1 MNKRKIISISSAVAI
16 ALVAGITYLTHQM
29 NKRKIISISSA
40 VAIALVAG
48 ITYWGFAYYNEGVDR
63 QGPEPAVQSPSTT
76 EIQSIDRNDN
86 PIVISIKNITVE
98 PIDSSHSNLQITFDA
113 YNPNQGTIIL
123 ESIQYK
129 VLVNN
134 SEVASGEIGERLE
147 GFLESQGNVF
157 PVIGSGNV
165 TLKDTDLLARNSE
178 NSDLWN
184 RLSTNQIDSYQ
195 VNGTYS
201 FSQTSTL
208 QASGGDRP
216 FTLNFP

>member
-1 MNKRKIISISSAVAI
+1 MNRRKIIYISSAVAI
-16 ALVAGITYLTHQM
+16 A
-29 NKRKIISISSA
+29 II
-40 VAIALVAG
+40 VG
-48 ITYWGFAYYNEGVDR
+48 FTYWGLASNNNNAER
-63 QGPEPAVQSPSTT
+63 QAPAPSSQSPSNAGT
-76 EIQSIDRNDN
+76 QSTDRTDN
-86 PIVISIKNITVE
+86 PIVISIKNVTVE

-113 YNPNQGTIIL
+113 HNPNRGTIIL

-129 VLVNN
+129 VIVNN
-134 SEVASGEIGERLE
+134 SEIASGEIGERLE
-147 GFLESQGNVF
+147 GFLESQDNVF

-165 TLKDTDLLARNSE
+165 TLKDTDLLTRNSE
-178 NSDLWN
+178 NSDIWN
-184 RLSTNQIDSYQ
+184 RLSANQMESYQ

>member
-1 MNKRKIISISSAVAI
+1 MTKRKTIYISSAVAI
-16 ALVAGITYLTHQM
+16 AV
-29 NKRKIISISSA
+29 
-40 VAIALVAG
+40 VVG
-48 ITYWGFAYYNEGVDR
+48 ITYWGFAYYNEGADR
-63 QGPEPAVQSPSTT
+63 QDPGPAVQSSASS
-76 EIQSIDRNDN
+76 EIQSEDRNDN

-98 PIDSSHSNLQITFDA
+98 PTDSSHSNLQIAFDA
-113 YNPNQGTIIL
+113 YNPNRGTIIL

-129 VLVNN
+129 VLINN

-147 GFLESQGNVF
+147 GFLESQDNVF

-165 TLKDTDLLARNSE
+165 TLKDTDLLVRNSE

-184 RLSTNQIDSYQ
+184 RLSMNQIDSYQ

-216 FTLNFP
+216 FALNFP

>member
-29 NKRKIISISSA
+29 NKRKIISISSI
-40 VAIALVAG
+40 AIALVAG
-48 ITYWGFAYYNEGVDR
+48 IAYWGFTYYNEGVDR
-63 QGPEPAVQSPSTT
+63 QDPEPAVQSSAFSEIPSV
-76 EIQSIDRNDN
+76 DRNEN

-113 YNPNQGTIIL
+113 YNPHQGTIIL

-178 NSDLWN
+178 NSNLWN

-208 QASGGDRP
+208 QASGGDRL

>member
-1 MNKRKIISISSAVAI
+1 MTKRKTIYISSAVAI
-16 ALVAGITYLTHQM
+16 AV
-29 NKRKIISISSA
+29 
-40 VAIALVAG
+40 VVG
-48 ITYWGFAYYNEGVDR
+48 ITYWGFAYYNEGADR
-63 QGPEPAVQSPSTT
+63 QDPGPAVQSSGSS
-76 EIQSIDRNDN
+76 EIQSEDRNDN

-98 PIDSSHSNLQITFDA
+98 PTDSSHSNLQIAFDA
-113 YNPNQGTIIL
+113 YNPNRGTIIL

-129 VLVNN
+129 VLINN

-147 GFLESQGNVF
+147 GFLESQDNVF

-184 RLSTNQIDSYQ
+184 RLSMNQIDSYQ

-216 FTLNFP
+216 FALNFP

>member
-1 MNKRKIISISSAVAI
+1 MTKRKTIYISSAVAI
-16 ALVAGITYLTHQM
+16 AV
-29 NKRKIISISSA
+29 
-40 VAIALVAG
+40 VVG
-48 ITYWGFAYYNEGVDR
+48 ITYWGFAYYNEGADR
-63 QGPEPAVQSPSTT
+63 QDPGPAVQSSESS
-76 EIQSIDRNDN
+76 EIQSEDRNDN

-98 PIDSSHSNLQITFDA
+98 PTDSSHSNLQIAFDT
-113 YNPNQGTIIL
+113 YNPNRGTIIL

-129 VLVNN
+129 VLINN

-147 GFLESQGNVF
+147 GFLESQDNVF

-184 RLSTNQIDSYQ
+184 RLSMNQIDSYQ

-216 FTLNFP
+216 FTLKFP

>member
-1 MNKRKIISISSAVAI
+1 MNKRKIISISSAVAM

-29 NKRKIISISSA
+29 NKRKIISISL

-48 ITYWGFAYYNEGVDR
+48 ITYWGFTYYSEGVDR
-63 QGPEPAVQSPSTT
+63 QDPEPAVQSPSTT

-98 PIDSSHSNLQITFDA
+98 PIDSSNSNLQITFDA

-134 SEVASGEIGERLE
+134 SEIASGEIGERLE
-147 GFLESQGNVF
+147 GFLESQDNVF

-165 TLKDTDLLARNSE
+165 TLKDTDLLTRNSE

-216 FTLNFP
+216 FTLKFP

>member
-1 MNKRKIISISSAVAI
+1 MTKRKTIYISSAVAI
-16 ALVAGITYLTHQM
+16 AV
-29 NKRKIISISSA
+29 
-40 VAIALVAG
+40 VAG
-48 ITYWGFAYYNEGVDR
+48 ITYWGFAYYNEGVNR
-63 QGPEPAVQSPSTT
+63 QDPGQAVQSPAST
-76 EIQSIDRNDN
+76 EIQSMGRNDN
-86 PIVISIKNITVE
+86 PIIISIKNITVE
-98 PIDSSHSNLQITFDA
+98 PTDSSHSNLQIAFDA
-113 YNPNQGTIIL
+113 HNPNRGTIIL

-147 GFLESQGNVF
+147 GFLESQDNVF

-184 RLSTNQIDSYQ
+184 RLSMNQIDSYQ

>member
-1 MNKRKIISISSAVAI
+1 MTKRKTIYISSAVAI
-16 ALVAGITYLTHQM
+16 AV
-29 NKRKIISISSA
+29 
-40 VAIALVAG
+40 VAG
-48 ITYWGFAYYNEGVDR
+48 ITYWGFAYYNEGVNR
-63 QGPEPAVQSPSTT
+63 QEPGQAVQSPAST
-76 EIQSIDRNDN
+76 EIQSMGRNDN
-86 PIVISIKNITVE
+86 PIIISIKNITVE
-98 PIDSSHSNLQITFDA
+98 PTDSSHSNLQIAFDA
-113 YNPNQGTIIL
+113 HNPNRGTIIL

-147 GFLESQGNVF
+147 GFLESQDNVF

-184 RLSTNQIDSYQ
+184 RLSMNQIDSYQ

-216 FTLNFP
+216 FALNFP

>member
-1 MNKRKIISISSAVAI
+1 MTKRKTIYISSAVAI
-16 ALVAGITYLTHQM
+16 AV
-29 NKRKIISISSA
+29 
-40 VAIALVAG
+40 VVG

-63 QGPEPAVQSPSTT
+63 QDPGPAVQSSESS
-76 EIQSIDRNDN
+76 EIQSEDRNDN

-98 PIDSSHSNLQITFDA
+98 PTDSSHSNLQIAFDA
-113 YNPNQGTIIL
+113 YNPNRGTIIL

-129 VLVNN
+129 VLINN

-147 GFLESQGNVF
+147 GFLESQDNVF

-184 RLSTNQIDSYQ
+184 RLSMNQIDSYQ

-208 QASGGDRP
+208 QASGGDRS
-216 FTLNFP
+216 FTLTFP

>member
-1 MNKRKIISISSAVAI
+1 MTKRKTIYISSAVAI
-16 ALVAGITYLTHQM
+16 AV
-29 NKRKIISISSA
+29 
-40 VAIALVAG
+40 VVG
-48 ITYWGFAYYNEGVDR
+48 ITYWGFAYYNEGADR
-63 QGPEPAVQSPSTT
+63 QDPGPAVQSSASS
-76 EIQSIDRNDN
+76 EIQSEDRNDN

-98 PIDSSHSNLQITFDA
+98 PIDSSHSNLQIAFDA
-113 YNPNQGTIIL
+113 YNPNRGTIIL

-129 VLVNN
+129 VLINN

-147 GFLESQGNVF
+147 GFLESQDNVF

-184 RLSTNQIDSYQ
+184 RLSMNQIESYQ

>member
-1 MNKRKIISISSAVAI
+1 MTKRKTIYISLVVAI
-16 ALVAGITYLTHQM
+16 AVVAGI
-29 NKRKIISISSA
+29 S
-40 VAIALVAG
+40 
-48 ITYWGFAYYNEGVDR
+48 YWGFAYYNEGVNR
-63 QGPEPAVQSPSTT
+63 QEPGQAVQSPAST
-76 EIQSIDRNDN
+76 EIQSMGRNDN
-86 PIVISIKNITVE
+86 PIIISIKNITVE
-98 PIDSSHSNLQITFDA
+98 PTDSSHSNLQIAFDA
-113 YNPNQGTIIL
+113 HNPNRGTIIL

-147 GFLESQGNVF
+147 GFLESQDNVF

-178 NSDLWN
+178 NSDIWN
-184 RLSTNQIDSYQ
+184 RLSMNQIDSYQ

-216 FTLNFP
+216 FALNFP

>member
-1 MNKRKIISISSAVAI
+1 MTKRKTIYISSAVAI
-16 ALVAGITYLTHQM
+16 AV
-29 NKRKIISISSA
+29 
-40 VAIALVAG
+40 VVG

-63 QGPEPAVQSPSTT
+63 QDPGPAVQSSASS
-76 EIQSIDRNDN
+76 EIQSEDRNDN

-98 PIDSSHSNLQITFDA
+98 PTDSSHSNLQIAFDA
-113 YNPNQGTIIL
+113 YNPNRGTIIL

-129 VLVNN
+129 VLINN

-147 GFLESQGNVF
+147 GFLESQDNVF

-165 TLKDTDLLARNSE
+165 TLKDTDPLARNSE

-184 RLSTNQIDSYQ
+184 RLSMNQIDSYQ

>member
-1 MNKRKIISISSAVAI
+1 MTKRKTIYISLVVAI
-16 ALVAGITYLTHQM
+16 AVVAGI
-29 NKRKIISISSA
+29 S
-40 VAIALVAG
+40 
-48 ITYWGFAYYNEGVDR
+48 YWGFAYYNEGVNR
-63 QGPEPAVQSPSTT
+63 QEPGQAVQSPAST
-76 EIQSIDRNDN
+76 EIQPSGRNDN
-86 PIVISIKNITVE
+86 PIIISIKNITVE
-98 PIDSSHSNLQITFDA
+98 PTDSSHSNLQIAFDA
-113 YNPNQGTIIL
+113 YNPNRGTIIL

-147 GFLESQGNVF
+147 GFLESQDNVF

-184 RLSTNQIDSYQ
+184 RLSMNQIDSYQ

-216 FTLNFP
+216 FALNFP

>member
-1 MNKRKIISISSAVAI
+1 MTKRKTIYISSAVAI
-16 ALVAGITYLTHQM
+16 AV
-29 NKRKIISISSA
+29 
-40 VAIALVAG
+40 VVG

-63 QGPEPAVQSPSTT
+63 QDPGPAVQSSASS
-76 EIQSIDRNDN
+76 EIQSEDRNDN

-98 PIDSSHSNLQITFDA
+98 PTDSSHSNLQIAFDA
-113 YNPNQGTIIL
+113 YNPNRGTIIL

-129 VLVNN
+129 VLINN

-147 GFLESQGNVF
+147 GFLESQDNVF

-178 NSDLWN
+178 NSELWN
-184 RLSTNQIDSYQ
+184 RLSMNQIDSYQ

>member
-1 MNKRKIISISSAVAI
+1 VISQMNRRKIIYISSAVAI
-16 ALVAGITYLTHQM
+16 A
-29 NKRKIISISSA
+29 II
-40 VAIALVAG
+40 VG
-48 ITYWGFAYYNEGVDR
+48 FTYWGLASNNNNAER
-63 QGPEPAVQSPSTT
+63 QAPAPSSQSPSNAET
-76 EIQSIDRNDN
+76 QSTDRTDN
-86 PIVISIKNITVE
+86 PIVISIKNVTVE

-113 YNPNQGTIIL
+113 HNPNRGTIIL

-129 VLVNN
+129 VIVNN
-134 SEVASGEIGERLE
+134 SEIASGEIGERLE
-147 GFLESQGNVF
+147 GFLESQDNVF

-165 TLKDTDLLARNSE
+165 TLKDTDLLTRNSE
-178 NSDLWN
+178 NSDIWN
-184 RLSTNQIDSYQ
+184 RLSANQMESYQ

>member
-29 NKRKIISISSA
+29 NKRKIISISL

-48 ITYWGFAYYNEGVDR
+48 ITYWGFTYYSEGVDR
-63 QGPEPAVQSPSTT
+63 QDPEPAVQSPSTT

-98 PIDSSHSNLQITFDA
+98 PIDSSNSNLQITFDA

-178 NSDLWN
+178 NSNLWN

>member
-1 MNKRKIISISSAVAI
+1 MTKRKTIYISSAVAI
-16 ALVAGITYLTHQM
+16 AV
-29 NKRKIISISSA
+29 
-40 VAIALVAG
+40 VVG
-48 ITYWGFAYYNEGVDR
+48 ITYWGFAYYNEGADR
-63 QGPEPAVQSPSTT
+63 QDPGPAVQSSASSET
-76 EIQSIDRNDN
+76 QSEDRNDN

-98 PIDSSHSNLQITFDA
+98 PTDSSHSNLQIAFDA
-113 YNPNQGTIIL
+113 YNPNRGTIIL

-129 VLVNN
+129 VLINN

-147 GFLESQGNVF
+147 GFLESQDNVF

-184 RLSTNQIDSYQ
+184 RLSMNQIDSYE

>member
-1 MNKRKIISISSAVAI
+1 MTKRKTIYISLVVAI
-16 ALVAGITYLTHQM
+16 AAVAGI
-29 NKRKIISISSA
+29 S
-40 VAIALVAG
+40 
-48 ITYWGFAYYNEGVDR
+48 YWGFAYYNEGVNR
-63 QGPEPAVQSPSTT
+63 QEPGQAVQSPEST
-76 EIQSIDRNDN
+76 EIQSEDRNDN

-98 PIDSSHSNLQITFDA
+98 PTDSSHSNLQIAFDA
-113 YNPNQGTIIL
+113 YNPNRGTIIL

-129 VLVNN
+129 VLINN
-134 SEVASGEIGERLE
+134 SEVASDEIGERLE
-147 GFLESQGNVF
+147 GFLESKDNVF

-184 RLSTNQIDSYQ
+184 RLSMNQIDSYQ

>member
-1 MNKRKIISISSAVAI
+1 MTKRKTIYISSAVAI
-16 ALVAGITYLTHQM
+16 AV
-29 NKRKIISISSA
+29 
-40 VAIALVAG
+40 VVG

-63 QGPEPAVQSPSTT
+63 QDPGPAVQSSASS
-76 EIQSIDRNDN
+76 EIQSEDRNDN

-98 PIDSSHSNLQITFDA
+98 PTDSSHSNLQIAFDA
-113 YNPNQGTIIL
+113 YNPNRGTIIL

-129 VLVNN
+129 VLINN

-147 GFLESQGNVF
+147 GFLESQDNVF

-165 TLKDTDLLARNSE
+165 TLKDTDLLARNSA

-184 RLSTNQIDSYQ
+184 RLSMNQIDSYQ

>member
-1 MNKRKIISISSAVAI
+1 MTKRKTIYISSAVAI
-16 ALVAGITYLTHQM
+16 AV
-29 NKRKIISISSA
+29 
-40 VAIALVAG
+40 VVG

-63 QGPEPAVQSPSTT
+63 QDPGPAVQSSASS
-76 EIQSIDRNDN
+76 EIQSEDRNDN

-98 PIDSSHSNLQITFDA
+98 PTDSSHSNLQIAFDA
-113 YNPNQGTIIL
+113 YNPNRGTIIL

-129 VLVNN
+129 VLINN

-147 GFLESQGNVF
+147 GFLESQDNVF

-184 RLSTNQIDSYQ
+184 RLSMNQIDSYQ

-216 FTLNFP
+216 FTLTFP

>member
-1 MNKRKIISISSAVAI
+1 MTKRKTIYISLAVAI
-16 ALVAGITYLTHQM
+16 AV
-29 NKRKIISISSA
+29 
-40 VAIALVAG
+40 VVG

-63 QGPEPAVQSPSTT
+63 QDPGPAVQSSASS
-76 EIQSIDRNDN
+76 EIQSEDRNDN

-98 PIDSSHSNLQITFDA
+98 PTDSSHSNLQIAFDA
-113 YNPNQGTIIL
+113 YNPNRGTIIL

-129 VLVNN
+129 VLINN

-147 GFLESQGNVF
+147 GFLESQDNVF

-184 RLSTNQIDSYQ
+184 RLSMNQIDSYQ

-208 QASGGDRP
+208 QASGGDRL

>member
-29 NKRKIISISSA
+29 NKRKIISISL

-48 ITYWGFAYYNEGVDR
+48 ITYWGFTYYSEGVDR
-63 QGPEPAVQSPSTT
+63 QDPEPAVQSPSTT

-147 GFLESQGNVF
+147 GFLASQGNVF

-184 RLSTNQIDSYQ
+184 RLSTNQMDSYQ

>member
-29 NKRKIISISSA
+29 NKRKIISISSI
-40 VAIALVAG
+40 AIALVAG
-48 ITYWGFAYYNEGVDR
+48 IAYWGFTYYNEGIDR
-63 QGPEPAVQSPSTT
+63 QDPEPAVQSSASSEIPSV
-76 EIQSIDRNDN
+76 DRNDN

-113 YNPNQGTIIL
+113 YNPHQGTIIL

-178 NSDLWN
+178 NSNLWN

>member
-1 MNKRKIISISSAVAI
+1 MTKRKTIYISSAVAI
-16 ALVAGITYLTHQM
+16 AV
-29 NKRKIISISSA
+29 
-40 VAIALVAG
+40 VVG

-63 QGPEPAVQSPSTT
+63 QDPGPAVQSSASS
-76 EIQSIDRNDN
+76 EIQSEDRNDN

-98 PIDSSHSNLQITFDA
+98 PTDSSHSNLQIAFDA
-113 YNPNQGTIIL
+113 YNPNRGTIIL
-123 ESIQYK
+123 ESLQYK
-129 VLVNN
+129 VLINN

-147 GFLESQGNVF
+147 GFLESQDNVF

-184 RLSTNQIDSYQ
+184 RLSMNQIDSYQ

-216 FTLNFP
+216 FTLKFP

>member
-1 MNKRKIISISSAVAI
+1 MTKRKTIYISLAVAI
-16 ALVAGITYLTHQM
+16 AV
-29 NKRKIISISSA
+29 
-40 VAIALVAG
+40 VAG
-48 ITYWGFAYYNEGVDR
+48 ITYWGFAYYNEGVNR
-63 QGPEPAVQSPSTT
+63 QDPGQAVQSPAST
-76 EIQSIDRNDN
+76 EIQSMGRNDN
-86 PIVISIKNITVE
+86 PIIISIKNITVE
-98 PIDSSHSNLQITFDA
+98 PTDSSHSNLQIAFDA
-113 YNPNQGTIIL
+113 HNPNRGTIIL

-129 VLVNN
+129 VLINN

-147 GFLESQGNVF
+147 GFLESQDNVF

-184 RLSTNQIDSYQ
+184 RLSMNQIDSYQ